1 MLWNAEVPGGENSTV
16 DFVTETVQP
25 AYNGLQ
31 NRRVTA
37 ERHIWNVFYEDRP
50 GSDSLD
56 CIIMDESAGLEIVQ
70 ACDAEAFREL
80 VIYAPPNRPA
90 VCMEPYTCT
99 TDAINLEQRGIDA
112 GWRVL
117 EPGQMFEAWISI
129 SARKVYA

>member
-1 MLWNAEVPGGENSTV
+1 MQPGKFDDVLTDLRS
-16 DFVTETVQP
+16 
-25 AYNGLQ
+25 
-31 NRRVTA
+31 
-37 ERHIWNVFYEDRP
+37 ED
-50 GSDSLD
+50 DSLD

-70 ACDAEAFREL
+70 ACDAKAFREL

-117 EPGQMFEAWISI
+117 EPGEMFETWISI
-129 SARKVYA
+129 SARRVYA